1 MFRRRPSDSDVP
13 LLPYRRILVPLAGS
27 DADDDAVRLAAGL
40 LAQAPRE
47 RGAEPGEIVL
57 IHVIEV
63 GFERTLDT
71 QDEKAT
77 AFADEIL
84 GRAAELLDAGG
95 IPNRVGMIQA
105 RAAGPAIVDEAMASD
120 ADLIVMGLRYKRRFG
135 GSWDAGRT
143 VPYVM
148 RNSKAPVWC
157 LRAHTEELALSP

>member
-1 MFRRRPSDSDVP
+1 MFRRRPSESD
-13 LLPYRRILVPLAGS
+13 LLQLPYRRLLIPLAGG
-27 DADDDAVRLAAGL
+27 DADDDALSLGALL
-40 LAQAPRE
+40 LAGQLAKS
-47 RGAEPGEIVL
+47 GADAAEIVL
-57 IHVIEV
+57 VHVIEV

-71 QDEKAT
+71 QDDKAI

-84 GRAAELLDAGG
+84 DRGAAFLEARR

-105 RAAGPAIVDEAMASD
+105 RAAGPAIVDEAVAAS

-157 LRAHTEELALSP
+157 LRARTEELALSP

>member
-1 MFRRRPSDSDVP
+1 MFRRRPSESDLL
-13 LLPYRRILVPLAGS
+13 LLPYRRLLIPLAGG
-27 DADDDAVRLAAGL
+27 DADDDALSLGAL
-40 LAQAPRE
+40 LLSSQAPKSGGD
-47 RGAEPGEIVL
+47 GAEIVL
-57 IHVIEV
+57 VHVIEV

-71 QDEKAT
+71 QDDKAI

-84 GRAAELLDAGG
+84 DRGAAFLEARR

-105 RAAGPAIVDEAMASD
+105 RAAGPAIVDEAVAAS

-157 LRAHTEELALSP
+157 LRARTEELALSP

>member
-1 MFRRRPSDSDVP
+1 MFRRRPSESDLL
-13 LLPYRRILVPLAGS
+13 LLPYRRLLIPLAGG
-27 DADDDAVRLAAGL
+27 DADDDALSLGALL
-40 LAQAPRE
+40 LAGQAPKSS
-47 RGAEPGEIVL
+47 GDGTEIVL
-57 IHVIEV
+57 VHVIEV

-71 QDEKAT
+71 QDDKAI

-84 GRAAELLDAGG
+84 DRGAAFLEARR

-105 RAAGPAIVDEAMASD
+105 RAAGPAIVDEAVAAS

-157 LRAHTEELALSP
+157 LRARTEELALSP

>member
-1 MFRRRPSDSDVP
+1 M
-13 LLPYRRILVPLAGS
+13 LLG
-27 DADDDAVRLAAGL
+27 
-40 LAQAPRE
+40 
-47 RGAEPGEIVL
+47 GAEDGEVVL
-57 IHVIEV
+57 VHVIEV

-71 QDEKAT
+71 EDERAT

-84 GRAAELLDAGG
+84 DRGAAFLEARK
-95 IPNRVGMIQA
+95 ISNRVGMIQA
-105 RAAGPAIVDEAMASD
+105 RAAGPAIVDEAVASS

-157 LRAHTEELALSP
+157 LRARTEELAQSP

>member
-1 MFRRRPSDSDVP
+1 MFRRRPSDSDR

-27 DADDDAVRLAAGL
+27 DADDDALRLAAMIHG
-40 LAQAPRE
+40 QGSAPGSD
-47 RGAEPGEIVL
+47 GAEVILV
-57 IHVIEV
+57 HVIEV

-71 QDEKAT
+71 EDVRAT
-77 AFADEIL
+77 AYADEVL
-84 GRAAELLDAGG
+84 GNGAAFLDARR

-105 RAAGPAIVDEAMASD
+105 RAAGPAIVDEAVAAG
-120 ADLIVMGLRYKRRFG
+120 ADIIVMGLRYKRRFG

-157 LRAHTEELALSP
+157 LRARTEELAQSP

>member
-1 MFRRRPSDSDVP
+1 MFRRRPPDSDQS
-13 LLPYRRILVPLAGS
+13 LLPYRRILVPLSGAES
-27 DADDDAVRLAAGL
+27 DDDALRLSAL
-40 LAQAPRE
+40 LLG
-47 RGAEPGEIVL
+47 GAEDGEVVL
-57 IHVIEV
+57 VHVIEV

-71 QDEKAT
+71 EDERAT

-84 GRAAELLDAGG
+84 DRGAAFLEARK
-95 IPNRVGMIQA
+95 IPNRIGMIQA
-105 RAAGPAIVDEAMASD
+105 RAAGPAIVDEAVASS

-157 LRAHTEELALSP
+157 LRARTEELAQSP

>member
-1 MFRRRPSDSDVP
+1 MFRRRPSESDLL
-13 LLPYRRILVPLAGS
+13 LLPYRRLLIPLAGGE
-27 DADDDAVRLAAGL
+27 ADDDALSLGALL
-40 LAQAPRE
+40 LAGQLAKS
-47 RGAEPGEIVL
+47 GADATEIVL
-57 IHVIEV
+57 VHVIEV

-71 QDEKAT
+71 QDDKAI

-84 GRAAELLDAGG
+84 DRGAAFLEARR

-105 RAAGPAIVDEAMASD
+105 RAAGPAIVDEAVAAS

-157 LRAHTEELALSP
+157 LRARTEELALSP

>member
-1 MFRRRPSDSDVP
+1 MFRRRPSESDLP
-13 LLPYRRILVPLAGS
+13 LLPYRRILIPLAGG
-27 DADDDAVRLAAGL
+27 DADDDALHLAAL
-40 LAQAPRE
+40 LLTGPQADRANDP
-47 RGAEPGEIVL
+47 AEVVL
-57 IHVIEV
+57 VHVIEV

-71 QDEKAT
+71 QDDKAI

-84 GRAAELLDAGG
+84 DRGADFLTTRR

-105 RAAGPAIVDEAMASD
+105 RAAGPAIVDEAVASN
-120 ADLIVMGLRYKRRFG
+120 ADIIVMGLRYKRRFG

-157 LRAHTEELALSP
+157 LRARTEELALSP

>member
-1 MFRRRPSDSDVP
+1 MFRRRPSESDP
-13 LLPYRRILVPLAGS
+13 SILPYRRILIPLAGA
-27 DADDDAVRLAAGL
+27 DADDDALRLSAVILGSGPSDAG
-40 LAQAPRE
+40 P
-47 RGAEPGEIVL
+47 AEVVL
-57 IHVIEV
+57 VHVIEV

-71 QDEKAT
+71 EDERAT

-84 GRAAELLDAGG
+84 GRGAEFLDARK
-95 IPNRVGMIQA
+95 IPNRVGMLQA
-105 RAAGPAIVDEAMASD
+105 RAAGPAIVDEAVASN

-157 LRAHTEELALSP
+157 LRARTEELALSP

>member
-1 MFRRRPSDSDVP
+1 MFRRRPSESD
-13 LLPYRRILVPLAGS
+13 LLQLPYRRLLIPLAGG
-27 DADDDAVRLAAGL
+27 DGDDDALSLGALL
-40 LAQAPRE
+40 LAGQLAKS
-47 RGAEPGEIVL
+47 GADAAEIVL
-57 IHVIEV
+57 VHVIEV

-71 QDEKAT
+71 QDDKAI

-84 GRAAELLDAGG
+84 DRGAAFLEARR

-105 RAAGPAIVDEAMASD
+105 RAAGPAIVDEAVAAS

-157 LRAHTEELALSP
+157 LRARTEELALSP

>member
-1 MFRRRPSDSDVP
+1 MFRRRPSDSDQS
-13 LLPYRRILVPLAGS
+13 LLPYRRILVPLSGAES
-27 DADDDAVRLAAGL
+27 DDDALRLAAL
-40 LAQAPRE
+40 LLSGQHADRVAD
-47 RGAEPGEIVL
+47 RGEVVL
-57 IHVIEV
+57 VHVIEV

-71 QDEKAT
+71 EDDKAT

-84 GRAAELLDAGG
+84 GRGAEFLDARH

-105 RAAGPAIVDEAMASD
+105 RAAGQAIVDEAVASN

-157 LRAHTEELALSP
+157 LRARTEELALSP

>member
-1 MFRRRPSDSDVP
+1 MFRRRPSDSDAP
-13 LLPYRRILVPLAGS
+13 LLPYRRILVPLAGG
-27 DADDDAVRLAAGL
+27 DADDDALRVAAGL
-40 LAQAPRE
+40 LAAGARE
-47 RGAEPGEIVL
+47 RPVEGGEVVL

-63 GFERTLDT
+63 GFELTLDT
-71 QDEKAT
+71 EDDKAT

-84 GRAAELLDAGG
+84 GRGAEFLAARD
-95 IPNRVGMIQA
+95 IPSRVGMIQA
-105 RAAGPAIVDEAMASD
+105 RAAGPAIVDEAVSSS

-157 LRAHTEELALSP
+157 LRARTEELALSP

>member
-1 MFRRRPSDSDVP
+1 MFRRRPSDSDQS
-13 LLPYRRILVPLAGS
+13 LLPYRRILVPLSGAES
-27 DADDDAVRLAAGL
+27 DDDALRLTAL
-40 LAQAPRE
+40 LLG
-47 RGAEPGEIVL
+47 GAEDSEVVL
-57 IHVIEV
+57 VHVIEV

-71 QDEKAT
+71 EDERAT
-77 AFADEIL
+77 SFADEIL
-84 GRAAELLDAGG
+84 DRGAAFLEARK

-105 RAAGPAIVDEAMASD
+105 RAAGPAIVDEAVASS

-157 LRAHTEELALSP
+157 LRARTEELALSP

>member
-1 MFRRRPSDSDVP
+1 MFRRRPTDSEP
-13 LLPYRRILVPLAGS
+13 ALLPYRRILVPLAGR
-27 DADDDAVRLAAGL
+27 ADDDALHLTAL
-40 LAQAPRE
+40 LLGDE
-47 RGAEPGEIVL
+47 RPVEGAMAVL
-57 IHVIEV
+57 VHVIEV

-71 QDEKAT
+71 EDERAT

-84 GRAAELLDAGG
+84 DRGAAFLGARK
-95 IPNRVGMIQA
+95 IPNQVGMIQA
-105 RAAGPAIVDEAMASD
+105 RAAGPAIVDEAVASS
-120 ADLIVMGLRYKRRFG
+120 ADLIVMGLPYKRRFG

>member
-1 MFRRRPSDSDVP
+1 MFRRRPSDSDQS
-13 LLPYRRILVPLAGS
+13 LLPYRRILVPLAG
-27 DADDDAVRLAAGL
+27 AEGDDDALRLTAL
-40 LAQAPRE
+40 LL
-47 RGAEPGEIVL
+47 GEVEGSEVVL
-57 IHVIEV
+57 VHVIEV

-71 QDEKAT
+71 EDERAT

-84 GRAAELLDAGG
+84 DRGAAFLEARK
-95 IPNRVGMIQA
+95 IPHRVGMIQA
-105 RAAGPAIVDEAMASD
+105 RAAGPAIVDEAVASS

-157 LRAHTEELALSP
+157 LRARTEELALSP

>member
-1 MFRRRPSDSDVP
+1 MFRRRPSDSDQA
-13 LLPYRRILVPLAGS
+13 LLPYRRILVPLAGAE
-27 DADDDAVRLAAGL
+27 ADDDALRLTALLLGAAEAAG
-40 LAQAPRE
+40 E
-47 RGAEPGEIVL
+47 TEVVL
-57 IHVIEV
+57 VHVIEV

-71 QDEKAT
+71 EDVKAT

-84 GRAAELLDAGG
+84 DRGAAFLDARKV
-95 IPNRVGMIQA
+95 PNRVGMIQA
-105 RAAGPAIVDEAMASD
+105 RAAGPAIVDEAVASS

-157 LRAHTEELALSP
+157 LRARTEELALSP

>member
-1 MFRRRPSDSDVP
+1 MFRRRPSDSDLP
-13 LLPYRRILVPLAGS
+13 LLPYRRILVPLAGG
-27 DADDDAVRLAAGL
+27 DADDDALRLAAALLTGL
-40 LAQAPRE
+40 PRE
-47 RGAEPGEIVL
+47 RGADGGEVVL

-63 GFERTLDT
+63 GFERTLET
-71 QDEKAT
+71 EDEKAT

-84 GRAAELLDAGG
+84 GRGAEFLDARH

-105 RAAGPAIVDEAMASD
+105 RAAGPAIVDEAMASS

-157 LRAHTEELALSP
+157 LRARTEELALSP